1 MSNMDRIE
9 TAINNLIINE
19 NEAIKS
25 RIEEVRYCIDI
36 PETNSK
42 GYCYCLKV
50 DANGRLRLQDLIE
63 YIDFRIVDYAIPKK
77 EIDEAKNDLNNTGST
92 RKIIQLR
99 KKAEDLFT
107 DLDKTGE
114 GGEIL
119 LYILTQDIL
128 KLPQLISKMS
138 LKTSA
143 KMHYQGADGVH
154 FRYNRTTGN
163 LELYWAEAKMYQNLN
178 AALTNCFDSLKGFLL
193 DPKGCASTQER
204 DIDLIT
210 SNIHQNINDETV
222 EDILVEYFDKDKE
235 QSNHLVYKGVC
246 FIGFDYDKYPSDTD
260 ITKTTEHIKNAI
272 LTEYEKWHSTIGEK
286 IKDHENLDKKEIHV
300 FLMPFPSVDEFRKC
314 YLKTIK

>member
-1 MSNMDRIE
+1 M
-9 TAINNLIINE
+9 
-19 NEAIKS
+19 
-25 RIEEVRYCIDI
+25 
-36 PETNSK
+36 
-42 GYCYCLKV
+42 
-50 DANGRLRLQDLIE
+50 
-63 YIDFRIVDYAIPKK
+63 
-77 EIDEAKNDLNNTGST
+77 
-92 RKIIQLR
+92 LR
-99 KKAEDLFT
+99 KKAENLFT